1 MGRPLP
7 GHVSDPSLDPEEHRR
22 LYGVDYPT
30 LCLCEARFRASLK
43 KQELCTYYPHLFGD
57 YIQYLYSGK
66 YVCSTNS
73 VGSRALRTR
82 YCKWTELCAQVCI
95 VSLIQFGPNLS
106 SKAADWQGTIL
117 VDGTHVPA
125 VVRHNRA
132 SVEKHENKNTLHSYK
147 IKVKSYNVFVFL
159 CEPTCQVLHCE
170 AVPGNCPDREAFVS
184 LSGRTR
190 AAHYGAALLG
200 DDGFCGSAWEV
211 EGGADIR
218 RRWTIEVVNR
228 RLKAFATFKQASV
241 NIVDYYLQLQVVCWL
256 VNEDMLVHPMRR
268 VEEVDFKVCCFFY
281 VCIFHVFFQLQSEHK
296 SSSLFDTTFS
306 YFNLHPVYI
315 QSGDFITLDEFIA
328 AARPDEELPELSEGE
343 LELGRCSPVPQ
354 KKKQKIAP
362 GKSSKTQQV
371 GKSSSSQEATRQ
383 QNFAARERRRL
394 SQAQ

>member
-1 MGRPLP
+1 MCVPPIVLVP
-7 GHVSDPSLDPEEHRR
+7 VHFEHDIANG
-22 LYGVDYPT
+22 LSCV
-30 LCLCEARFRASLK
+30 
-43 KQELCTYYPHLFGD
+43 H
-57 YIQYLYSGK
+57 K
-66 YVCSTNS
+66 Y
-73 VGSRALRTR
+73 ALSH
-82 YCKWTELCAQVCI
+82 
-95 VSLIQFGPNLS
+95 SLIQFGPNLS

-132 SVEKHENKNTLHSYK
+132 SVEKHENKNALHSYK
-147 IKVKSYNVFVFL
+147 IKMKSYNVFVFL

-200 DDGFCGSAWEV
+200 DDGFCGSAWEG

-281 VCIFHVFFQLQSEHK
+281 VCIFHVFFSSNLNTSPLHFLTPPFLTLIYTPFTFRVVTL
-296 SSSLFDTTFS
+296 SLWTSSL
-306 YFNLHPVYI
+306 LW
-315 QSGDFITLDEFIA
+315 
-328 AARPDEELPELSEGE
+328 PDQMRSCLSCLRG
-343 LELGRCSPVPQ
+343 SW
-354 KKKQKIAP
+354 
-362 GKSSKTQQV
+362 S
-371 GKSSSSQEATRQ
+371 
-383 QNFAARERRRL
+383 
-394 SQAQ
+394 